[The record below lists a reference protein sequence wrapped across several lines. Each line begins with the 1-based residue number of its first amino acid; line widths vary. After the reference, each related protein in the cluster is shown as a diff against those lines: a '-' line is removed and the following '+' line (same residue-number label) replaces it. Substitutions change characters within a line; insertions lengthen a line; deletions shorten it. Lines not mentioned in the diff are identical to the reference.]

1 MSTRS
6 LNCFYDLSIAHIK
19 ALRFLREKSKS
30 ITLNCGYAKGYSVL
44 EILKIFKKMRKNL
57 KINFVKRR
65 RGDVA
70 AVFSNTKKTV
80 LGEFC

>member
-1 MSTRS
+1 MHV
-6 LNCFYDLSIAHIK
+6 YDLSIAHIK

-30 ITLNCGYAKGYSVL
+30 ITLNCGYGKGYSVL

-65 RGDVA
+65 REMLLQFFQTQKNLKNFEDE
-70 AVFSNTKKTV
+70 NE
-80 LGEFC
+80 L